1 MEEPSTVERLRLTG
15 WIYRVACIRRR
26 RQREPMKT
34 EQRLQVGKKTYK
46 VVFVAHAL
54 MEERFLDAQCCGLQC
69 VVDDPERDARRIANA
84 GCTMASDT
92 VGLSEKTATRSA
104 RSHVDRC

>member
-1 MEEPSTVERLRLTG
+1 
-15 WIYRVACIRRR
+15 
-26 RQREPMKT
+26 MKT

-54 MEERFLDAQCCGLQC
+54 MEERFLDAQSCGLQC
-69 VVDDPERDARRIANA
+69 VVDDPERDAGRIANA